1 MRKTIVTFVV
11 IISVLPIAYGQTSTD
26 TLFTILYQPSFH
38 NPSQLT
44 VYKDKEGS
52 KGLFQTISVID
63 GKVKI
68 DTANAT
74 LSNATYTAYSNFFST
89 YSFPGYI
96 DNKLPDTTEN
106 YVQSLDG
113 ITIVGTYYGDTKK
126 LFRFW
131 SPYQDKESMALF
143 KMTLSD
149 LDKYFKT
156 GGNNKYLKW
165 LKMYAK

>member
-1 MRKTIVTFVV
+1 MGRTIVTFVV
-11 IISVLPIAYGQTSTD
+11 VIFILPTAYAQTSGD

-52 KGLFQTISVID
+52 KGSFETISVID

-68 DTANAT
+68 DTTIAA
-74 LSNATYTAYSNFFST
+74 LSNETYTAYSNFFST
-89 YSFPGYI
+89 YRFPGYV
-96 DNKLPDTTEN
+96 DNKLPDTTKN
-106 YVQSLDG
+106 YVQGMDG
-113 ITIVGTYYGDTKK
+113 ITIVGAYYGDTKK

-131 SPYQDKESMALF
+131 SPYHDKESMALF

-156 GGNNKYLKW
+156 GSNKKYLKW

>member
-11 IISVLPIAYGQTSTD
+11 VIFVLPIAHGQTSTD

-68 DTANAT
+68 DTATAT
-74 LSNATYTAYSNFFST
+74 LSNETFAAYSNFFSS
-89 YSFPGYI
+89 YRFPGYI
-96 DNKLPDTTEN
+96 DNKFPDTTKN
-106 YVQSLDG
+106 FVQGLDG
-113 ITIVGTYYGDTKK
+113 ITIVGAYYGDTKK

-131 SPYQDKESMALF
+131 SPYHDKESMALF

-156 GGNNKYLKW
+156 GGNKKYLKW
-165 LKMYAK
+165 LKRYAN